1 MKKKTETN
9 EKKTGINA
17 KKWKT
22 DKLRK
27 QKLQLCVNF
36 INKHKLL

>member
-1 MKKKTETN
+1 MKKKN
-9 EKKTGINA
+9 RNQRKKTGINA